1 MKLQKVIHHLKDGRK
16 KYSTHLGEIEKWEQS
31 DIEAM
36 VRCRELYGESAYL
49 ADFSRY
55 AVVANELRER
65 YPNAKI
71 IPVVGFETED
81 HDKPLRTDIIF

>member
-1 MKLQKVIHHLKDGRK
+1 MKLQRIIHHLKDDRK
-16 KYSTHLGEIEKWEQS
+16 KYSTHHGEIEKWEES

-36 VRCRELYGESAYL
+36 RRCRECYGDSAYL

-55 AVVANELRER
+55 GVVAAELRQR

-71 IPVVGFETED
+71 IAVVGFETED
-81 HDKPLRTDIIF
+81 HDQPLRTDVIF